1 MPRPSTGGWNRAFPI
16 SVHNSEARAAA
27 IRDNGRPFLDQ
38 APAMH
43 EFLTRLPAFLG
54 HHVLLVAT
62 FVVIVL
68 ALIGL
73 EVSRRFRGFREL
85 TPAALV
91 QMINRGEP
99 LVIDLSA
106 FADFEK
112 GHIAGSKNV
121 TPSQFD
127 PENKDL
133 AKAKALQIVTV
144 CQRGVTAEKAARRL
158 VKAGFSNVATL
169 AGGITA
175 WKQADLPL
183 TKGKK

>member
-1 MPRPSTGGWNRAFPI
+1 MNQTLSHIPEFIG
-16 SVHNSEARAAA
+16 HN
-27 IRDNGRPFLDQ
+27 I
-38 APAMH
+38 
-43 EFLTRLPAFLG
+43 
-54 HHVLLVAT
+54 LLVAA
-62 FVVIVL
+62 FVVIIL

-73 EVSRRFRGFREL
+73 EVSRKFRGFREL

-106 FADFEK
+106 IADFEK

-133 AKAKALQIVTV
+133 AKTKGLQIVTV
-144 CQRGVTAEKAARRL
+144 CKNGAESGKAARRL
-158 VKAGFSNVATL
+158 VKAGFANVATL
-169 AGGITA
+169 AGGINA

-183 TKGKK
+183 AKGKR

>member
-1 MPRPSTGGWNRAFPI
+1 
-16 SVHNSEARAAA
+16 
-27 IRDNGRPFLDQ
+27 
-38 APAMH
+38 MH
-43 EFLTRLPAFLG
+43 EFLSRLPHFISN
-54 HHVLLVAT
+54 HVLLVLA
-62 FVVIVL
+62 FIVIIL

-73 EVSRRFRGFREL
+73 EVSRKFRGFREL
-85 TPAALV
+85 TPGSLV

-106 FADFEK
+106 IADFEK
-112 GHIAGSKNV
+112 GHITGSKSV

-133 AKAKALQIVTV
+133 AKAKELQVVTV
-144 CQRGVTAEKAARRL
+144 CKTGVESGKAAKRL

-169 AGGITA
+169 AGGINA

-183 TKGKK
+183 AKGKR